1 MSAKSCTYNQTRI
14 YISIL
19 CANKN
24 LGIMKIKRIIVT
36 IIVIHPHRFKKHIF
50 LYVKNVLNGVTHLV
64 TAPTE
69 DLLVKYH
76 GDESVVSALVKSKER
91 YKFNL

>member
-1 MSAKSCTYNQTRI
+1 
-14 YISIL
+14 
-19 CANKN
+19 
-24 LGIMKIKRIIVT
+24 MKIKRMIVT
-36 IIVIHPHRFKKHIF
+36 IIVIHPHRFKKHTYIYIF
-50 LYVKNVLNGVTHLV
+50 RYVKNVLDGVTHLV